1 LTTRALLAAALLA
14 LAGCSSEP
22 PAAIPAEGS
31 ALDASPLARF
41 VHHQGEAREM
51 AFTPD
56 GRMLIAAGTDGR
68 IELMRG
74 ATGAVWRTIEH
85 PGGASPVALSPDG
98 TMLVSGGYDGTAR
111 IWASPTSARFA
122 SSPARAARSG
132 PSPGRPTAE
141 ASPPPAKTG

>member
-1 LTTRALLAAALLA
+1 
-14 LAGCSSEP
+14 
-22 PAAIPAEGS
+22 
-31 ALDASPLARF
+31 
-41 VHHQGEAREM
+41 M

-85 PGGASPVALSPDG
+85 PGGAPALALSPDG

-111 IWASPTSARFA
+111 IWRVADQRPVRVLAGSGGTIWTVAWSPDGQPASASAGEDRLIRIWN
-122 SSPARAARSG
+122 ARR
-132 PSPGRPTAE
+132 RP
-141 ASPPPAKTG
+141 